1 VQLNR
6 RHILSR
12 AAGFLALAALL
23 SPLAA
28 GRVPAQQPSAPP
40 QDDPSAV
47 PVTVT
52 RAARQDLPVYARG
65 IGTVQAWRSVDVRS
79 EVTGYL
85 QSIDFHE
92 GQDVK
97 AGDLLAMVDPRPYA
111 AALALAQAKK
121 AGDQAT
127 LTNAQI
133 NLQRYATLAK
143 SDFASHQQVDNEAA
157 QVRLSQA
164 NVQADDAAITAAQ
177 LNLDFCRITAPIDGV
192 VGFRLVDVG
201 NLVQANGTQTIVSL
215 TQVRPIAVV
224 FTLAQQELPS
234 VRTALAAGKAEVLA
248 FSADDA
254 TPLSSGALVTPN
266 NTIDAST
273 GTISLKA
280 LFPNEDRK
288 LWPGQFVDAHL
299 QLRVDKAA
307 VTVPVAVVQ
316 HGPDGLYV
324 FVVKPD
330 NTVGNQPVTVG
341 YQDNQTAEIT
351 KGLSGNETVVIDGQS
366 RLQTGTRVEVKPAA
380 AAS

>member
-1 VQLNR
+1 
-6 RHILSR
+6 
-12 AAGFLALAALL
+12 
-23 SPLAA
+23 
-28 GRVPAQQPSAPP
+28 
-40 QDDPSAV
+40 
-47 PVTVT
+47 
-52 RAARQDLPVYARG
+52 
-65 IGTVQAWRSVDVRS
+65 
-79 EVTGYL
+79 
-85 QSIDFHE
+85 
-92 GQDVK
+92 
-97 AGDLLAMVDPRPYA
+97 M
-111 AALALAQAKK
+111 
-121 AGDQAT
+121 
-127 LTNAQI
+127 
-133 NLQRYATLAK
+133 
-143 SDFASHQQVDNEAA
+143 
-157 QVRLSQA
+157 
-164 NVQADDAAITAAQ
+164 
-177 LNLDFCRITAPIDGV
+177 
-192 VGFRLVDVG
+192 DVG